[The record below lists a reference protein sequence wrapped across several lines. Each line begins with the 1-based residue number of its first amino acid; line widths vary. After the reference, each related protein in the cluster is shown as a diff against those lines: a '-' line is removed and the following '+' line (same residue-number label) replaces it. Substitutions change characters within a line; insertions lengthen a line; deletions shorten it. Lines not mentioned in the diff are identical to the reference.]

1 VSVVYLDNHLVHY
14 EVFGRGQPI
23 IFLHSWVGSWRYWVP
38 IMDIVSERYRAY
50 ALDFWGFGDSDR
62 KYGVFTLDEY
72 ERMLVAFMDEIGIQ
86 KANLVGHGMG
96 GMVAIRAAK
105 SMPER
110 FPRLVVVSTPLR
122 GETLHE
128 PAKSSGAGALSRML
142 RGGPSSNRFR
152 AAWQVPLEDKD
163 ARQEILDDTDT
174 LTEDVIQS
182 IEDSIVATNLEPI
195 LKELHNTPILAVY
208 GEKDTITP
216 PDHSTGFFEGE
227 PANGR
232 PQQLITLPQTS
243 HFPFLEEATTFSRLL
258 LDFLVSEGT
267 PVEIKEQWRRRVSQR
282 DYL

>member
-1 VSVVYLDNHLVHY
+1 
-14 EVFGRGQPI
+14 
-23 IFLHSWVGSWRYWVP
+23 
-38 IMDIVSERYRAY
+38 MDIVSERYRAY

-62 KYGVFTLDEY
+62 KYGVFTLNEY
-72 ERMLVAFMDEIGIQ
+72 ERMLVAFMDEMGIQ

-105 SMPER
+105 GNPER

-128 PAKSSGAGALSRML
+128 PVKVTGAGAISRLL
-142 RGGPSSNRFR
+142 RKGQAQNRFR
-152 AAWQVPLEDKD
+152 EAWQINLEDKEI
-163 ARQEILDDTDT
+163 RQEIIEDTEM
-174 LTEDVIQS
+174 LTEDVTQS

-195 LKELHNTPILAVY
+195 LMELHDTPILAVY
-208 GEKDTITP
+208 GEKDIVTP
-216 PDHSTGFFEGE
+216 PDHSTYFENE
-227 PANGR
+227 NGR
-232 PQQLITLPQTS
+232 PQQLITLPQAS
-243 HFPFLEEATTFSRLL
+243 HFLFLEQATVFSRLV

>member
-50 ALDFWGFGDSDR
+50 AIDFWGFGDSDR
-62 KYGVFTLDEY
+62 TYGIYTLDEY

-105 SMPER
+105 SNPER
-110 FPRLVVVSTPLR
+110 FPRLVIVSTPLR

-128 PAKSSGAGALSRML
+128 PARPGTLSRL
-142 RGGPSSNRFR
+142 LGRSSQAPSRFR
-152 AAWQVPLEDKD
+152 EAEQANLDDKEV
-163 ARQEILDDTDT
+163 RQEIIDDTEMV
-174 LTEDVIQS
+174 TEDIRQS
-182 IEDSIVATNLEPI
+182 IEESIIATDLELI
-195 LKELHNTPILAVY
+195 LPELHNTPILAVY
-208 GEKDTITP
+208 GEKDVITP
-216 PDHSTGFFEGE
+216 PNHSTYFDKD
-227 PANGR
+227 NGR

-243 HFPFLEEATTFSRLL
+243 HFPFLEQVTTFSRLL